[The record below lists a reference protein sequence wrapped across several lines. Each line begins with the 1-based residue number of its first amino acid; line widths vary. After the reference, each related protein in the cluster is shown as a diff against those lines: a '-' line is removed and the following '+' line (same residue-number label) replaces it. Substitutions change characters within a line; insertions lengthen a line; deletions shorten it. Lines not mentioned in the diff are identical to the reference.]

1 MNTNRFKQLLESVM
15 GDVKPLISED
25 MTTSKPTVGST
36 LMIYNSNDVSENFTG
51 EVCRINGNYFY
62 LKSNSSGECAE
73 YLWDASGL
81 KFNKWGN
88 TFDIKDPSYNIIKQ
102 DCMRACKK

>member
-1 MNTNRFKQLLESVM
+1 MDTNRFKQLLESVM

-25 MTTSKPTVGST
+25 MTTTKPTVGNT
-36 LMIYNSNDVSENFTG
+36 LMIYNSNDVSESFTG
-51 EVCRINGNYFY
+51 DVCRINGNYFY

-81 KFNKWGN
+81 KITKVGN

-102 DCMRACKK
+102 DCMTACKK